1 MQGSL
6 LQGRSRNAW
15 YNPPDV
21 APFYPIRTKL
31 HGGWVDRKVGSY
43 KAPEVTPARYLQN
56 TNETF
61 HPAIRYRLFCSKAT
75 SLGNDDSEGYNPGQ
89 LQTWTKPQAQP
100 DGRIGKQP
108 AAGTPGPS
116 TYEFMREGINDG
128 GWLSKTPPG
137 QKVPFTESK
146 MGNLELVYLAFYDQ
160 DKEMQDK
167 EGSIWKRVIGG
178 DR

>member
-6 LQGRSRNAW
+6 LQGRSRNC
-15 YNPPDV
+15 YYDV
-21 APFYPIRTKL
+21 PTHLARQAK
-31 HGGWVDRKVGSY
+31 HGGWIDRKAGSY
-43 KAPEVTPARYLQN
+43 KAPEATPERYLQN

-61 HPAIRYRLFCSKAT
+61 HPAIRYRLFCSKAA
-75 SLGNDDSEGYNPGQ
+75 SLGYDDCEAYDPG
-89 LQTWTKPQAQP
+89 LLKSWTKPQAQP
-100 DGRIGKQP
+100 DGRIGQQP

-116 TYEFMREGINDG
+116 TYEFMRDGISDG

-160 DKEMQDK
+160 DKDMQNKD
-167 EGSIWKRVIGG
+167 GSIWKRVIGG